1 MKIKNKK
8 EIVNKPILKYYV
20 HLLENDQPIKNY
32 EFIKLS
38 DFLKKTKKETVSEIF
53 ISDLL
58 DYYIDSERTD
68 LIKEIISKLDKN
80 SKLYIQGT
88 DPKLLSSSY
97 LYGQIDIN
105 IFKAMIFGNGNKK
118 NITNISDIRNI
129 INSID
134 NMKINEIKFINA
146 IQYYIECYKA

>member
-8 EIVNKPILKYYV
+8 EITTKPILKYYV

-32 EFIKLS
+32 EFIKVS

-53 ISDLL
+53 INDLL
-58 DYYIDSERTD
+58 DYYIDNERID
-68 LIKEIISKLDKN
+68 LIKEIVSKLDKN
-80 SKLYIQGT
+80 GKLYIQAT

-105 IFKAMIFGNGNKK
+105 IFKAMIFGGGNKK

-129 INSID
+129 INSI
-134 NMKINEIKFINA
+134 NNIKINEIKFINA